1 MPSLRSSALNAH
13 DKLSQ
18 PQEMRALMVAGRSMD
33 ELWRVAEGKWKYS
46 DYLKVCEC
54 LTKCGVVENNL

>member
-1 MPSLRSSALNAH
+1 
-13 DKLSQ
+13 
-18 PQEMRALMVAGRSMD
+18 MRALMVAGRSMD